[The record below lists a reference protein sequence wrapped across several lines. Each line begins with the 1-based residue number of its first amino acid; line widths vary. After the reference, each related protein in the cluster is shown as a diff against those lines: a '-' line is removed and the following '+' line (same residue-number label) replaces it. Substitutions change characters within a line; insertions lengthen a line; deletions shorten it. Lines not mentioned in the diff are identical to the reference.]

1 MQVRKTRTARRPKF
15 SLEMQTFIP
24 TEYQECRTFWQ
35 YIERS
40 RLSDDW
46 VKHANER
53 QKDEAWFIRALFA
66 IGFKKGLPDYQ
77 YIVSNGT
84 YHTLWIEMKRKD
96 QRSEKKRP
104 EQDAWIEKLLSRGHY
119 ATYAYGCDDA
129 IKIYTDYT
137 QNKL

>member
-1 MQVRKTRTARRPKF
+1 MRARKTRIGKRPTF
-15 SLEMQTFIP
+15 NLEMQSFIP
-24 TEYQECRTFWQ
+24 TEYQECKTFWQ
-35 YIERS
+35 YIVKHKF
-40 RLSDDW
+40 SDDW

-53 QKDEAWFIRALFA
+53 QKDESWFIRALFA

-96 QRSEKKRP
+96 QRLEKKRP
-104 EQDAWIEKLLSRGHY
+104 EQDAWIDKLIHRGHY

-129 IKIYTDYT
+129 IKIYTDYM